1 MNLRDPNDI
10 FTVPKCSVDVDESLK
25 NKDFEEFKNYN
36 DTELHP
42 VFRRK
47 NFHKMD
53 DYDYEL
59 LKPVLKLATDILGS
73 SDALGFF
80 AGLLKAKPFTGTP
93 EEQHRLG
100 KGLLWKFSPD
110 VITSLDQAVDAIM
123 HLRDLGDYVDWDYND
138 DRSTNYGAD
147 MATWHMINKPVRPHG

>member
-1 MNLRDPNDI
+1 
-10 FTVPKCSVDVDESLK
+10 
-25 NKDFEEFKNYN
+25 
-36 DTELHP
+36 
-42 VFRRK
+42 
-47 NFHKMD
+47 MD

-73 SDALGFF
+73 FDALGFF

-110 VITSLDQAVDAIM
+110 VITSLDQAVDVIT
-123 HLRDLGDYVDWDYND
+123 HLRDLGDYVDWGYND